1 MKKKKIAVFIILAV
15 VIVLLIFR
23 GLPLAINSYLNNN
36 AEKIVTDMIIRTPD
50 FGDHKVEFG
59 HILFDFN
66 FRGTFLELGDIRITP
81 NENIPEEK
89 IKIDLVLQNAY
100 LTGFSWMSFYLDN
113 SIILDS
119 AYLENVK
126 VETKTP
132 PFDSLQMAQEVERK
146 GENYDIISVKRVRFN
161 RLSYINL
168 DSYNDSVRMS
178 INDLTVSANHFELS
192 EADIDDPNALF
203 KVGLVEGYM
212 DMASFHFNEY
222 RNAFYFRDLSFNSE
236 EHHLLIG
243 GLELDNK
250 LERYEYINQFD
261 YETDWIELEQ
271 GELEVNGFNFET
283 FFRKG
288 IIQTELINAKD
299 LVINVFRDKRKIEDK
314 ARRPDMVQTRI
325 LGIPKDININE
336 LRLENGFV
344 GYQERPDTDAPRAG
358 AIHFADINASI
369 SNITNIESQLD
380 QNNIM
385 EVNATGKIMG
395 EGTVDMT
402 VLFTLDDPDQGFHM
416 KGSVGAMSLEALN
429 DMIGP
434 ETRIGI
440 NAGQLDNLFFNIY
453 ANNLEGT
460 GDLIMKYRD
469 LKIKILDK
477 NYQDKQNIFRRAGAF
492 LANTFVVQNNNP
504 KKNGELAEGKVYYK
518 RDPSKFIFNYWWELL
533 LSGMMSTLSGDT
545 EADMRAAANE
555 AS

>member
-1 MKKKKIAVFIILAV
+1 MKKKKIAVFIIVAV

>member
-1 MKKKKIAVFIILAV
+1 MKTKKIAIFLILAV
-15 VIVLLIFR
+15 IIVVLIFR
-23 GLPLAINSYLNNN
+23 GVPLAINTYLNNN

-50 FGDHKVEFG
+50 FGDHRVEFG

-89 IKIDLVLQNAY
+89 IKINLALENAY
-100 LTGFSWMSFYLDN
+100 LTGFSWTSFYLDN

-119 AYLENVK
+119 AYLENVS
-126 VETKTP
+126 VISKTP
-132 PFDSLQMAQEVERK
+132 PFDSLIMAQEIVREGK
-146 GENYDIISVKRVRFN
+146 HYDIISVERVRFN
-161 RLSYINL
+161 RLSYTNL
-168 DSYNDSVRMS
+168 DSYNDSIRMS

-192 EADIDDPNALF
+192 GADIDNPNALF

-212 DMASFHFNEY
+212 DMASYHFNEY
-222 RNAFYFRDLSFNSE
+222 RNAFYFRDLSFNSQ

-250 LERYEYINQFD
+250 LERYEYINQFA
-261 YETDWIELEQ
+261 YETDWIELNQ
-271 GELEVNGFNFET
+271 GELDIKGFNFET

-288 IIQTELINAKD
+288 IIQAELVNAKD
-299 LVINVFRDKRKIEDK
+299 LIIQVFRDKRKIEDK
-314 ARRPDMVQTRI
+314 ARRPEVVQARI
-325 LGIPKDININE
+325 MGIPREVMIE
-336 LRLENGFV
+336 EVRLENAYV

-358 AIHFADINASI
+358 AIHFAEINATI
-369 SNITNIESQLD
+369 SNITNIETRLAD
-380 QNNIM
+380 NNIM
-385 EVNATGKIMG
+385 EVNAAGKIMG
-395 EGTVDMT
+395 QGKIDMT
-402 VLFTLDDPDQGFHM
+402 VLFTLDDPDGGFHM
-416 KGSVGAMSLEALN
+416 KGSVGSMPLDALN

-440 NAGQLDNLFFNIY
+440 SAGQLDNLFFNIY
-453 ANNLEGT
+453 ANNYEGT
-460 GDLIMKYRD
+460 GDLIMKYQD

-504 KKNGELAEGKVYYK
+504 KKNGELAEGQVYYK

-545 EADMRAAANE
+545 EAEMRAAANE

>member
-1 MKKKKIAVFIILAV
+1 MKTKKIAIFIIFAV
-15 VIVLLIFR
+15 VLVALIFR
-23 GLPLAINSYLNNN
+23 GLPLAINSYLNKN

-81 NENIPEEK
+81 NADIPEDK
-89 IKIDLVLQNAY
+89 IKIDLVVQNAY
-100 LTGFSWMSFYLDN
+100 LTGFSWASFYLDN

-119 AYLENVK
+119 AYLEHVM
-126 VETKTP
+126 VDTKTP
-132 PFDSLQMAQEVERK
+132 PFDSLIIAQEIKREGK
-146 GENYDIISVKRVRFN
+146 HYDMISVNRVRFN
-161 RLSYINL
+161 RLSYSNR

-178 INDLTVSANHFELS
+178 INDLTVSGNHFELS
-192 EADIDDPNALF
+192 GADIDDPTALF

-212 DMASFHFNEY
+212 DQAVFHFNEY
-222 RNAFYFRDLSFNSE
+222 RNAFFFRDLSFNSE
-236 EHHLLIG
+236 EHHLFIG
-243 GLELDNK
+243 GIELDNK

-261 YETDWIELEQ
+261 FETDWIELDQ
-271 GELEVNGFNFET
+271 GELDIKGFNFET

-288 IIQTELINAKD
+288 VIQAEIVQAKD
-299 LVINVFRDKRKIEDK
+299 LIIQVFRDKRKPEDK
-314 ARRPDMVQTRI
+314 TRRPDVVQARI
-325 LGIPKDININE
+325 QGIARGINIDE
-336 LRLENGFV
+336 VRLENGYV
-344 GYQERPDTDAPRAG
+344 AYQERPDTDAPRAG
-358 AIHFADINASI
+358 AIHFDEINATL
-369 SNITNIESQLD
+369 SNITNIESRIAE
-380 QNNIM
+380 NNIM
-385 EVNATGKIMG
+385 EVKATGKIMG
-395 EGTVDMT
+395 QGKMDMT
-402 VLFTLDDPDQGFHM
+402 VLFNLDDPDGGFHM
-416 KGSVGAMSLEALN
+416 RGSVGAMSLDALN

-440 NAGQLDNLFFNIY
+440 QKGELDNLFFNIY
-453 ANNLEGT
+453 ANNYEGT
-460 GDLIMKYRD
+460 GDLIMKYRN

-504 KKNGELAEGKVYYK
+504 KKNGELAEGKVYYR

-545 EADMRAAANE
+545 EAEMRAAANE